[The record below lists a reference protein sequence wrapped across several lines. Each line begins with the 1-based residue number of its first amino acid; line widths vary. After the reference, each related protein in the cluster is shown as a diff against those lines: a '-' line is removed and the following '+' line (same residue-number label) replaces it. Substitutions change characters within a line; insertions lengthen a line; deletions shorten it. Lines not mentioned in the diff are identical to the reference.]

1 MSFKRTVEDFTCE
14 HCGTSVKGDGYTNHC
29 PECLWSKHVDV
40 EPGDRAATCGG
51 MMEPI
56 ALEGSTDKYRIIQ
69 RCEKCRIERPIALA
83 KNDNMKTVLA
93 IAEYR

>member
-1 MSFKRTVEDFTCE
+1 MSFKRTVENFTCE
-14 HCGTSVKGDGYTNHC
+14 HCGTSVAGDGYTNHC

-56 ALEGSTDKYRIIQ
+56 ALEGSTGQYRIIQ
-69 RCEKCRIERPIALA
+69 RCEKCRIERPIGLA
-83 KNDNMKTVLA
+83 KNDNMKAVLS

>member
-1 MSFKRTVEDFTCE
+1 M
-14 HCGTSVKGDGYTNHC
+14 
-29 PECLWSKHVDV
+29 DV

-56 ALEGSTDKYRIIQ
+56 ALEGSTGNYRIIE
-69 RCEKCRIERPIALA
+69 RCLRCRLERPIALA

>member
-1 MSFKRTVEDFTCE
+1 
-14 HCGTSVKGDGYTNHC
+14 
-29 PECLWSKHVDV
+29 
-40 EPGDRAATCGG
+40 

-56 ALEGSTDKYRIIQ
+56 ALEGSTGNYRIIE
-69 RCEKCRIERPIALA
+69 RCLRCRLERPIALA